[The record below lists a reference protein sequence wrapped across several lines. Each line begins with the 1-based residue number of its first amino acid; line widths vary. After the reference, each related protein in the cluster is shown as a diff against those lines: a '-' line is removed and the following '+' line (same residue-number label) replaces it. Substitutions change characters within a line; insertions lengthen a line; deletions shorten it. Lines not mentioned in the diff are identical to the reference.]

1 MANPN
6 SNSDE
11 LIAAT
16 EADTEAAGAALA
28 TRLSPGAVV
37 VLGGPLG
44 AGKTRFVKGLAAGLG
59 CDDSVSSP
67 SYAIV
72 HEYVGTKGSVYHFDF
87 YRLETPEEL
96 DVIGLADYLE
106 TGICLIEWG
115 EKFRETLPTAHWE
128 VQLEA
133 MSDGSRC
140 IRIQAP

>member
-11 LIAAT
+11 LLAAT

-28 TRLSPGAVV
+28 ARLSPGAVV

-59 CDDSVSSP
+59 CGDSVSSP

-72 HEYVGTKGSVYHFDF
+72 HEYSGTKGSVYHFDF

-96 DVIGLADYLE
+96 GVIGLADYLE

-115 EKFRETLPTAHWE
+115 EKFLETLPAAHWE

-133 MSDGSRC
+133 RPDGSRC